1 MPFCTACGKQNPD
14 DARFCSQCGTRL
26 VTPEAAPT
34 EPPTGESTETITF
47 GVARE
52 KADTSDRQLS
62 PVDAAAVDARLK
74 ARNILV
80 RNFHGSHPLLANCL
94 RLTVG
99 TPGENELLLS
109 ALAESV

>member
-1 MPFCTACGKQNPD
+1 MRPSGTVALTAGSAALTTSTLNAGGHTIHACYPS
-14 DARFCSQCGTRL
+14 DANFIL
-26 VTPEAAPT
+26 VR
-34 EPPTGESTETITF
+34 
-47 GVARE
+47 VR
-52 KADTSDRQLS
+52 
-62 PVDAAAVDARLK
+62 DAAAIDSRLQ

-99 TPGENELLLS
+99 TPGENELLLA